1 MKRISKQATRSTH
14 HSFSII
20 DQTLIEE
27 KANHAKDNARL
38 REIHNFHNSDEATLH
53 RMLNALQPKSY
64 IMPHRHLEDP
74 KEETIIVLEGS
85 LGCMCFEDDG
95 KIIQDSLCYLSQKS
109 DHIGI
114 DLRAGVW
121 HTIFA
126 LEPNTVV
133 FEVKSGPYKKASD
146 KEFASWAPNYD
157 SDNTLEYLAHLEDI
171 LREKFQL
178 EERLWTY

>member
-64 IMPHRHLEDP
+64 IMPHRHLKDP
-74 KEETIIVLEGS
+74 KEETIIVLQGS

-95 KIIQDSLCYLSQKS
+95 GIIEDSMCYLSLNSNQ
-109 DHIGI
+109 IGI
-114 DLRAGVW
+114 DIRVGVW

-126 LEPNTVV
+126 LEPDTVV

-146 KEFASWAPNYD
+146 KEFASWAPDYN
-157 SDNTLEYLAHLEDI
+157 SEKTIEYLAHLEDA
-171 LREKFQL
+171 LRQKFNL
-178 EERLWTY
+178 KKRGWTI

>member
-38 REIHNFHNSDEATLH
+38 REIHNFHNSDESTLH
-53 RMLNALQPKSY
+53 RMLNAIQPKSF
-64 IMPHRHLEDP
+64 IMPHRHLKDP
-74 KEETIIVLEGS
+74 KEETIIVLQGS

-95 KIIQDSLCYLSQKS
+95 NIIEDSICYLSPNTEQ
-109 DHIGI
+109 IGI
-114 DLRAGVW
+114 DLRVGVW

-126 LEPNTVV
+126 LELNTVV
-133 FEVKSGPYKKASD
+133 FEVKSGPYTKSSD
-146 KEFASWAPNYD
+146 KEFAPWAPNEK
-157 SDNTLEYLAHLEDI
+157 SDKTLVYLAQLEDR
-171 LREKFQL
+171 LRQKFNL
-178 EERLWTY
+178 KKRGWTI

>member
-14 HSFSII
+14 QSFSII
-20 DQTLIEE
+20 DQTLIDE
-27 KANHAKDNARL
+27 KAKHAKKNARL

-53 RMLNALQPKSY
+53 RMLNAIQPKSY

-74 KEETIIVLEGS
+74 KEETIIVLKGA
-85 LGCMCFEDDG
+85 LGCVCFNDDG
-95 KIIQDSLCYLSQKS
+95 RIIEDSVCYLSAKS
-109 DHIGI
+109 GQIGI
-114 DLRAGVW
+114 DLRVGVW

-146 KEFASWAPNYD
+146 KEFASWAPEEN
-157 SDNTLEYLAHLEDI
+157 SDEALAYLTKLED
-171 LREKFQL
+171 LVREKFDL
-178 EERLWTY
+178 EKRD